1 MNRLKTKITKFFFCL
16 LLLGLGTNV
25 KAQFLNDFK
34 LGQGLR
40 KADNTDDTKAIVHQ
54 TVEIFPL
61 AFVGNA
67 IMLSYETIATQSIS
81 FKINGA
87 FGVAEKSTYYNLNNY
102 QSLYIE
108 PQLRFYAN
116 GADKTL
122 NGTYLGVFAYY
133 KSLTG
138 DFATIDFYKNT
149 TTLTAQNGS
158 AMAYGMIVG
167 NKFVIGDHYIIDLYV
182 GSGIQHTVGGYSS
195 LSSDGTVIDAYKNRI
210 IFQPGL
216 SFGYGF

>member
-1 MNRLKTKITKFFFCL
+1 MNRLNTKITKFFFCL
-16 LLLGLGTNV
+16 LLLGLCTQT
-25 KAQFLNDFK
+25 KAQFLKDYRES
-34 LGQGLR
+34 QELR
-40 KADNTDDTKAIVHQ
+40 KADNTDDPKAIVHQ

-67 IMLSYETIATQSIS
+67 IMLSYETIATQSVS

-87 FGVAEKSTYYNLNNY
+87 YGASEKSSYYNLNNCKT
-102 QSLYIE
+102 LYIE

-133 KSLTG
+133 KSISG
-138 DFATIDFYKNT
+138 DYLDPISIGPKPNLISQSST
-149 TTLTAQNGS
+149 

-182 GSGIQHTVGGYSS
+182 GSGIQHTVGGYSN